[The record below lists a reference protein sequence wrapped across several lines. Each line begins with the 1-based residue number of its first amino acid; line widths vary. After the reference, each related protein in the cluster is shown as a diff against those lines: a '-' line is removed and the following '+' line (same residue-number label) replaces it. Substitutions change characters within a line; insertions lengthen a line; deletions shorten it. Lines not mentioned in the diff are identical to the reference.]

1 MNIDL
6 DRVARLERDV
16 RQGSRDGGTFG
27 PAVDDTFDA
36 MRALVAELT
45 DLRFSTVCYLNRAV
59 RAEEAAKELAAIQDL
74 YERAKRDVE
83 RLSSQADTFRKSWL
97 DYRDR
102 CEVLRSD
109 LAAAKKSDGGPRDVR

>member
-6 DRVARLERDV
+6 DRVAQLERDV

-36 MRALVAELT
+36 MRALVAEVT

-59 RAEEAAKELAAIQDL
+59 RAEAAAKDLAVTQDL

-83 RLSSQADTFRKSWL
+83 RLASQADTFRRSWL

-102 CEVLRSD
+102 CEVLTGE
-109 LAAAKKSDGGPRDVR
+109 LAALRRKAP